1 MEETMRIGIQLVI
14 AAVTLSVSAY
24 SFGRP
29 ITTVLRLK
37 EKVQMQDLA
46 AMVRSPVSLRYQVFF
61 SPQEIKALSAPS
73 ELEYQDLIQN
83 LETSGFQILSESPTH
98 LYVSVR
104 ADESLYEKVFAIQ
117 ILNLKTGHHRSLM
130 APKFSN
136 EFSLI
141 EAVTGLDNTRKAFP
155 KFVHHSNFSDVPQG
169 IKPSAIKSA
178 YHFDPIYK
186 DGIFGKGQ
194 HIAIA
199 TYNDFNLNDVNFFYK
214 ALGLSLTPT
223 LDQIKFNGQ
232 PSVDENSALETQL
245 DAEFSGMIAPAA
257 SVHVFTSA
265 TNDDAGELAMFTAI
279 LDDNRAK
286 VANYSWGSCESTV
299 TPQHVA
305 EMSRVFARAVAQGVN
320 IFVASGDSGS
330 DSCQN
335 GSIAADWPTANPD
348 VVSVGGTTLSLG
360 QNIVETAWSGSGG
373 GISGIW
379 DLPKYQ
385 TQLGAVFNK
394 RSYPDVAFNAD
405 PASGQAVYGHYSG
418 KATWLVIG
426 GTSMA
431 APQWAGFLALVGEA
445 RSNHKKPSLG
455 FLNPLI
461 YSFSDLERASLF
473 HDVVSGSNGA
483 YQSSLGWDA
492 VTGFGSMNA
501 EALLGKLTSF

>member
-1 MEETMRIGIQLVI
+1 MRSVIQL
-14 AAVTLSVSAY
+14 AVTALTLSVSTYAL
-24 SFGRP
+24 GQP
-29 ITTVLRLK
+29 ITAVLRLK
-37 EKVQMQDLA
+37 ERVQMHELA
-46 AMVRSPVSLRYQVFF
+46 ALVKSPVSLRYQSFY
-61 SPQEIKALSAPS
+61 SPNEIQSLAAPVPA
-73 ELEYQDLIQN
+73 EYQKLIQD
-83 LETSGFQILSESPTH
+83 LKSSGFEILNESPTH
-98 LYVSVR
+98 LYVSIR
-104 ADESLYEKVFAIQ
+104 ADESVYEKVFETQ
-117 ILNLKTGHHRSLM
+117 ILNLNSGQHRALR
-130 APKFSN
+130 APRFTN

-141 EAVTGLDNTRKAFP
+141 DGITGLDNTRKAFP
-155 KFVHHSNFSDVPQG
+155 KFVHSSQFSEVPQG
-169 IKPSAIKSA
+169 IKPSTIKKA
-178 YHFDPIYK
+178 YHFDPIYTA
-186 DGIFGKGQ
+186 GIFGKNQ

-199 TYNDFNLNDVNFFYK
+199 TYNDFNMSDVNFFYK
-214 ALGLSLTPT
+214 ALGLSVMPR

-232 PSVDENSALETQL
+232 PPVDENSALETQL

-286 VANYSWGSCESTV
+286 VANYSWGSCESSV
-299 TPQHVA
+299 TPAHVA

-335 GSIAADWPTANPD
+335 GSVAADWPTANPD
-348 VVSVGGTTLSLG
+348 VVSVGGTTLSIG
-360 QNIVETAWSGSGG
+360 QNVTETAWSGSGG
-373 GISGIW
+373 GISGVW

-385 TQLGAVFNK
+385 KHLGAAYSK

-445 RSNHKKPSLG
+445 RAVHKKSSLG

-461 YSFSDLERASLF
+461 YSLSDLERANLF
-473 HDVVSGSNGA
+473 HDITSGNNGA
-483 YQSSLGWDA
+483 YHSGPGWDA
-492 VTGFGSMNA
+492 VTGLGSMNA